1 MKELMLHSGGIR
13 IDREELAKIET
24 PAREGIWQP
33 IAHRTLFDLVEK
45 TITDNGLQI
54 ESVDMGVARE
64 GKRFFALMK
73 MMAENSDYCM
83 TVGLR
88 NSHDKS
94 FPAGLAVGSNVF
106 VCDNL
111 AFSGE
116 ISIARKHTIHIMD
129 DLPGLVIGAVGKIAI
144 ARQSQDIR
152 IAAYRDF
159 PIDDWD
165 AHDMVIRS
173 VDYGI
178 IPNQAIPQVLE
189 QWRKP
194 AHIEFQDRTMWSLF
208 NAFTEVSKRFPISEL
223 AKRTVKLHG
232 MMDGLVG
239 QVIDITPPQ
248 EIQVN

>member
-1 MKELMLHSGGIR
+1 MGKIPTPDGI
-13 IDREELAKIET
+13 
-24 PAREGIWQP
+24 GIWRP
-33 IAHRTLFDLVEK
+33 ISHNMLFDLVEK
-45 TITDNGLQI
+45 TVMDNGLEI
-54 ESVDMGVARE
+54 ENVSMGVAKE
-64 GKRFFALMK
+64 GNRFFALMRL
-73 MMAENSDYCM
+73 AATNANYCT

-111 AFSGE
+111 AFSAE
-116 ISIARKHTIHIMD
+116 ITVARKHTIRIMD

-144 ARQSQDIR
+144 ARKSQDIR

-159 PIDDWD
+159 AIDDWD
-165 AHDMVIRS
+165 AHDMIIRS

-189 QWRKP
+189 QWRTP
-194 AHIEFQDRTMWSLF
+194 QHAEFQDRTMWSLF
-208 NAFTEVSKRFPISEL
+208 NAFTEVCKRFPVSEL

-232 MMDGLVG
+232 MFDSMVG
-239 QVIDITPPQ
+239 QVIDITPPTELQ
-248 EIQVN
+248 AN